1 MDNYYDYLIEEITTI
16 ITDNLKLFNINDHKL
31 IELKEY
37 SLGSD
42 LEYPISNEKIIYFT
56 RKALIDLI
64 TTDFLYDFR
73 DIE

>member
-16 ITDNLKLFNINDHKL
+16 ITDNLKLFNINDYKL

>member
-1 MDNYYDYLIEEITTI
+1 MEYLIEQITTI
-16 ITDNLKLFNINDHKL
+16 IHDNLKLFNIDDNKL
-31 IELKEY
+31 VELKEY
-37 SLGSD
+37 TLGSD

-64 TTDFLYDFR
+64 NTDFLYDFR

>member
-16 ITDNLKLFNINDHKL
+16 ITDNLKLFNINDRKL